1 MLRPY
6 KHAHPDKTVVALAS
20 TLLKKLRDQRLS
32 DFDSLSAYASNRLGL
47 DADALFLPALS
58 FLYLLGLVEYHQKT
72 DSIEYVGQ

>member
-20 TLLKKLRDQRLS
+20 MLLRKLREQRLL
-32 DFDSLSAYASNRLGL
+32 DYDSLSAHASKRLGL
-47 DADALFLPALS
+47 DAEALFLPALS
-58 FLYLLGLVEYHQKT
+58 FLYLLGLVEYHPTT